1 MPLVQDPLFIL
12 SSLRNF
18 PKRGGRG
25 TETIQG
31 GLVPRLLLRE
41 VELGKERHP
50 VGQMGGS
57 GRWIWAGMGVV
68 RRGADTQICEGRDLG
83 RNKPGDLGRNKPG
96 DDGGTG
102 AGADGRGRSRP
113 SGNQLRLP
121 FGQERSE
128 VQPGLFGLRLLP
140 AKGFFLR
147 RPFFALR
154 NSLLST
160 PVLVPRDAY
169 LLGRRRRGSSE
180 KAAGQRPFPLAAAL
194 PGAGASRSSVTTAQA
209 QSHVPA
215 QSTSSSL
222 FRASRPASPTP
233 TPAPRLP

>member
-1 MPLVQDPLFIL
+1 MLFR
-12 SSLRNF
+12 S
-18 PKRGGRG
+18 
-25 TETIQG
+25 
-31 GLVPRLLLRE
+31 
-41 VELGKERHP
+41 
-50 VGQMGGS
+50 
-57 GRWIWAGMGVV
+57 
-68 RRGADTQICEGRDLG
+68 QICEGRDLG
-83 RNKPGDLGRNKPG
+83 RNKPWDLGRNKPG

-102 AGADGRGRSRP
+102 AGADGRGRSRL

>member
-25 TETIQG
+25 TETIRG
-31 GLVPRLLLRE
+31 GVVLRLLLRE
-41 VELGKERHP
+41 VELAKERHP
-50 VGQMGGS
+50 VWQMGGS
-57 GRWIWAGMGVV
+57 GRWIWAGMGVI
-68 RRGADTQICEGRDLG
+68 RRGADAQICEGRDLG

-96 DDGGTG
+96 TTEEPGRVRMGG
-102 AGADGRGRSRP
+102 GRSRR
-113 SGNQLRLP
+113 SRNQLRLP

-147 RPFFALR
+147 CRFFALR

-160 PVLVPRDAY
+160 PVLVPRDAC
-169 LLGRRRRGSSE
+169 LLGRRSKGSSE
-180 KAAGQRPFPLAAAL
+180 KAAGQRPFPLVAARR
-194 PGAGASRSSVTTAQA
+194 GARSSACV
-209 QSHVPA
+209 
-215 QSTSSSL
+215 
-222 FRASRPASPTP
+222 RARE
-233 TPAPRLP
+233 